1 MNWFNDNWMLKRW
14 FFNWWMNLRERKSN
28 QQWWEY
34 VDSANDLLFFCLRFF
49 RLRFWIKQKM
59 HRPQSIKEKTMIIEA
74 IKINSQL
81 KAISRSRRKKEK
93 ESQMTRQKYVAYSFQ
108 RAWLV
113 HRNLH
118 IDQDKSKHWEHYWV
132 DFHWEV
138 VVHSMLQS
146 VRIRSI
152 DYKDQYEDKVELLM
166 NRMSNYSIDNPM
178 FFPNNVQMKFQYPV
192 IDRL

>member
-1 MNWFNDNWMLKRW
+1 
-14 FFNWWMNLRERKSN
+14 
-28 QQWWEY
+28 
-34 VDSANDLLFFCLRFF
+34 
-49 RLRFWIKQKM
+49 M

-118 IDQDKSKHWEHYWV
+118 IDQDKSKH
-132 DFHWEV
+132 
-138 VVHSMLQS
+138 
-146 VRIRSI
+146 
-152 DYKDQYEDKVELLM
+152 
-166 NRMSNYSIDNPM
+166 
-178 FFPNNVQMKFQYPV
+178 
-192 IDRL
+192 